1 MERGFFCK
9 KICRKILIFIDLLII
24 HMPEL
29 PEVTTTARILN
40 DLLTGQKILSVWT
53 NYGSPYFV
61 GKKNIKDKKY
71 FEYFKKEIIG
81 KKITGVSRVG
91 KNVLINIAGPK
102 TILVH
107 MKMTGHLLYGDY
119 KKIKNEWTATT
130 PGPLQDKFNAYIRLI
145 FELSNGKY
153 LALSDVRRFA
163 KVTLIEDGKT
173 ENFEDTKN
181 LGPDP
186 TKKNFNL
193 EKFKKVLTQKP
204 TGQIKTVL
212 MDQNIISG
220 IGNIYSDEA
229 LWLSGIHPETAIKKL
244 NESELKSL
252 LKNIKKVLKQG
263 IDLGG
268 DSTSDYRRPDGSPGK
283 FQLTH
288 NVYQHRGEK
297 CRRKGCPGT
306 IIRKVVGGRGAHF
319 CDTHQKK
326 KQLIKNKAPER

>member
-1 MERGFFCK
+1 
-9 KICRKILIFIDLLII
+9 
-24 HMPEL
+24 MPEL
-29 PEVTTTARILN
+29 PEVTTTVRILN
-40 DLLTGQKILSVWT
+40 DLLVDQKILSVWT
-53 NYGSPYFV
+53 NYGSSYFA

-119 KKIKNEWTATT
+119 KIIKAPQKNALEGNKTWSSGEWIAIT

-145 FELSNGKY
+145 LELSSGKY

-163 KVTLIEDGKT
+163 KVALIEDGKA

-186 TKKNFNL
+186 TKENFNFK
-193 EKFKKVLTQKP
+193 KFKEVLSQKP
-204 TGQIKTVL
+204 AGRIKNVL
-212 MDQNIISG
+212 MDQNIIAG

-229 LWLSGIHPETAIKKL
+229 LWLSGIHPETSVKKL
-244 NESELKSL
+244 STGELKSL
-252 LKNIKKVLKQG
+252 LKNIKKVLKKG

-288 NVYQHRGEK
+288 NVYQRRGEK
-297 CRRKGCPGT
+297 CRRKGCLGT
-306 IIRKVVGGRGAHF
+306 IIRKIVGGRGAHF

-326 KQLIKNKAPER
+326 K